1 MADRIAKAQ
10 IRLHGRPAGQLSR
23 EASGD
28 SWRFEYLAEYDGPP
42 LSVTLPVS
50 RGLFA
55 WDSFPPFFEGLLPEG
70 VNRESLLR
78 ANDLEEA
85 DLFGMLLAA
94 GEDTV
99 GAITVFPAP
108 EEDRS

>member
-1 MADRIAKAQ
+1 MADRNLTAQ
-10 IRLHGRPAGQLSR
+10 VRLHGRPAGLLSR
-23 EASGD
+23 EESGEG
-28 SWRFEYLAEYDGPP
+28 WCFEYLAEYDGPP

-50 RGLFA
+50 RRLFT

-78 ANDLEEA
+78 ANDLEET

-99 GAITVFPAP
+99 GAITVFPAS
-108 EEDRS
+108 EEEYL

>member
-1 MADRIAKAQ
+1 MADRNARAQ

-23 EASGD
+23 EASGEG
-28 SWRFEYLAEYDGPP
+28 WRFEYLAGYDGPP

-50 RGLFA
+50 RRLFT

-78 ANDLEEA
+78 AYDLEET

-99 GAITVFPAP
+99 GAITVSHAT
-108 EEDRS
+108 EGNRS